1 MKDKKIVVIGGGAAG
16 FFSAITCAET
26 FPNAEVHIFEKSAN
40 FLNKVRISGGG
51 RCNVTNALEDPKLVA
66 SHFPR
71 GEKELIGPLTQFG
84 TKDTMDWFTK
94 RGVPLK
100 VESDNRVFPKK
111 DKSKKIIDALV
122 KAAIDAGIFV
132 TLKTV
137 VDRIVPP
144 SDESNGK
151 WKVIF
156 ADNREVTCDRVIIAA
171 GGAPQLWNSLSKIDI
186 EIAKPVAALFTFLV
200 EERLVDGLAGISFN
214 DVAIKVVGHKRLRNT
229 GDILF
234 THWGLSGPVILQLS
248 SVAARQFS
256 RMGYEFQLHIDWFPE
271 ITEEKL
277 RRELERFRKL
287 YRRKMIDSEPL
298 FNIPKKMWARL
309 VEKAEI
315 PTRLRWA
322 YSKTEHSEALIKT
335 LKNTIIDIT
344 GNSPNK
350 DEFVTCGGVSL
361 SEVDFK
367 TMQSTR
373 YPGLF
378 FAGEVLDIDGLTGG
392 FNFQAAWTTGYIAGK
407 SVLSTPPYVKEAE

>member
-26 FPNAEVHIFEKSAN
+26 FPDAEVHIFEKSAN

-51 RCNVTNALEDPKLVA
+51 RCNVTNGIEDPQLIA
-66 SHFPR
+66 SYFPR
-71 GEKELIGPLTQFG
+71 GEKELIGPFTKFG
-84 TKDTMDWFTK
+84 TKETMEWFTN

-100 VESDNRVFPKK
+100 IEDDNRVFPQA
-111 DKSKKIIDALV
+111 DKSKKVIDALV
-122 KAAIDAGIFV
+122 RSAQNAGVFM

-137 VDRIVPP
+137 IDQIIPP
-144 SDESNGK
+144 SDDTNGK
-151 WKVIF
+151 WKLVS
-156 ADNREVTCDRVIIAA
+156 ADKREFTCDRVIVTA
-171 GGAPQLWNSLSKIDI
+171 GGAPQIWNSLSKIDI
-186 EIAKPVAALFTFLV
+186 EIEKPVPSLFTFLV
-200 EERLVDGLAGISFN
+200 EERIVDGLAGISFN
-214 DVAIKVVGHKRLRNT
+214 DVEVQVVGHKRLKNT

-234 THWGLSGPVILQLS
+234 THWGLSGPVILKLS
-248 SVAARQFS
+248 SVSARQFS
-256 RMGYEFQLHIDWFPE
+256 RMGYEFQLKIDWFPD

-277 RRELERFRKL
+277 RRELERFKKL
-287 YRRKMIDSEPL
+287 YKRKMIDTEPL

-309 VEKAEI
+309 AEKAEI
-315 PTRLRWA
+315 PARLRWA
-322 YSKTEHSEALIKT
+322 FSKTEHLEALVKT
-335 LKNTIIDIT
+335 LKNTYIDVT
-344 GNSPNK
+344 GKNTNK

-361 SEVDFK
+361 TEVDFR

-407 SVLSTPPYVKEAE
+407 SVLSTPAFVKEVE